1 MSGAPATAPGPVP
14 GGAPGRELQRF
25 AAEVG
30 PAGPVAPVGGRTQW
44 DVGGRSDPAARE
56 VRAPGGVVAVEP
68 AEMIVRVRAGTV
80 VADVQAAL
88 AESGQQVALDPA
100 DPAQATVG
108 GVLAVGR
115 SGLRRLRYGP
125 VRDAV
130 LEVRYVSAAGRL
142 VRAGAPLVKN
152 VTGFDLGRLLVGSLG
167 TLGILGEVV
176 LRTHP
181 LPAAAGWWAGPGQPW
196 DLRRRLLRPAS
207 ILWDG
212 TTTWVRVEGH
222 PADVRAEAAG
232 LPAGFAEVAGPPPL
246 PPGRHSLRPSALR
259 ALDPSQPGPFVAEIG
274 VGVVHGDGG
283 GVAGLAA
290 VATVPDRADL
300 HERVRQAFDPDGRL
314 NPGRRPW

>member
-1 MSGAPATAPGPVP
+1 MTGAPATQSGAVP
-14 GGAPGRELQRF
+14 GGAPGHVLQGF
-25 AAEVG
+25 ATEVG
-30 PAGPVAPVGGRTQW
+30 PSGPVTPVGGRTLW
-44 DVGGRSDPAARE
+44 EVGGRPAPGARE
-56 VRAPGGVVAVEP
+56 VRAPAGLVAVEP

-80 VADVQAAL
+80 VTDLQAAL

-100 DPAQATVG
+100 DPARATVG

-125 VRDAV
+125 LRDAV
-130 LEVRYVSAAGRL
+130 LEVRFVSAQGRL

-152 VTGFDLGRLLVGSLG
+152 VTGFDLCRLLVGSLG

-181 LPAAAGWWAGPGQPW
+181 LPAAAGWWSGSAAPW
-196 DLRRRLLRPAS
+196 ELHRRLLRPAS

-212 TTTWVRVEGH
+212 VTTWVQLEGH
-222 PADVRAEAAG
+222 PADVRAEAAL
-232 LPAGFAEVAGPPPL
+232 LPAGFGEVRGPPPL
-246 PPGRHSLRPSALR
+246 PAGRHSLRPGALR
-259 ALDPSQPGPFVAEIG
+259 ALDPSQPGRFVAEIG

-283 GVAGLAA
+283 GVAALAMT
-290 VATVPDRADL
+290 ATSPDRADL
-300 HERVRQAFDPDGRL
+300 HERVRRAFDPEGRL